1 MKRSILLLAIV
12 FLCVALLVWFFYN
25 PDPMGIVRAELS
37 ESPPMSGIMTK
48 WGGFEGSELR
58 FTTYHLD
65 ENLADELLNIV
76 KEGSTKPTCNCG
88 LEVNA
93 EIQFKNGKT
102 VTLDITDHRIAFKRV
117 CIRYDRDK
125 YNAFFD
131 RVKSKA
137 EESTLDLDDADTTD
151 EQN

>member
-1 MKRSILLLAIV
+1 MLLFAIAILCMV
-12 FLCVALLVWFFYN
+12 LLVWFFYN
-25 PDPMGIVRAELS
+25 PDPMRVVRAELS
-37 ESPPMSGIMTK
+37 ESLPVSGIMTK
-48 WGGFEGSELR
+48 WDGFEGSEPR

-76 KEGSTKPTCNCG
+76 KEGSTQPPCNCY
-88 LEVNA
+88 LDVNA

-102 VTLDITDHRIAFKRV
+102 VTLDITDHRIAFKSV

-131 RVKSKA
+131 HVKSKA
-137 EESTLDLDDADTTD
+137 KESTLDLDNADATD
-151 EQN
+151 DQN